1 MYFILPYWFK
11 KSRVES
17 ILYSSFS
24 GPTKLGDSEMNCGSF
39 KPIFPQN
46 VNAFTLGRRV
56 GLDPRHEHCVLPRP
70 TKWFSKTFADSTRT
84 LANPTQTLKGPRRG
98 PTRVVE
104 YGLVGS
110 PCVGIRVGHVN
121 FILFVYFFL
130 ALGN

>member
-1 MYFILPYWFK
+1 MKDNETHHLICIKVCPIYWFK

-24 GPTKLGDSEMNCGSF
+24 GPTKHGDSEMNCGSF
-39 KPIFPQN
+39 MPIFPQN

-56 GLDPRHEHCVLPRP
+56 GLDPQREYFVVPRP
-70 TKWFSKTFADSTRT
+70 TTWFSKTFAD
-84 LANPTQTLKGPRRG
+84 
-98 PTRVVE
+98 
-104 YGLVGS
+104 S